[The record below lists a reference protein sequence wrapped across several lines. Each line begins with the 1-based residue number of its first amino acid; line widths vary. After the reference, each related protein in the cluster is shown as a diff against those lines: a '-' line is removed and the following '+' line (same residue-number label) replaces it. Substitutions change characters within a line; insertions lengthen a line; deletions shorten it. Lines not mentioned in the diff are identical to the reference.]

1 MNDMGGS
8 SVPARAVM
16 MATVDPLAMAWKE
29 LNDMGNAARL
39 VARAAGE
46 LIHVREWGWVA
57 YDGVRWSAD
66 DGARLATLTAH
77 EVARGI
83 RDEIDALNSLDDATA
98 RERYG
103 EWCTEALRKDRVI
116 NLHKHAVASGNANK
130 TKAMLDQASALDE
143 LNKPMDAFDRD
154 TLCINA
160 ANVTLRIRNRGSA
173 EASAWRIEQSDH
185 DKADMLTRALACDY
199 DPDADCPNWRKHMEE
214 VLPDPDVR
222 RYFQTLVGYGL
233 TGETR
238 EQIFVMLQGRGGD
251 GKSTTMNTLR
261 ILMGNYAIAAAVE
274 SFLDT
279 GLRAGSDASPDL
291 MRFSG
296 DVRLISI
303 GEPKRGARLAEERIK
318 QFTGD
323 SPIQARPLHGEFI
336 EYEPRGLVFLECN
349 AKPRI
354 SGDDDGIWRRIVV
367 VLFPRQF
374 KGQAIDKG
382 QKRRLLAEGPG
393 ILNWML
399 EGTLTWLQEGLR
411 PPQSVVD
418 AVEEYRRSANPFGE
432 WLATCVDTSDPTA
445 RCPSKDLYESYK
457 QFCEADGI
465 GDRDVMNSTA
475 FGRALGDRQI
485 NVGGKDAKGHK
496 WRRGARLRDPGAL
509 LATGGTSGPVSG
521 GSGVVG
527 GVGAVYGDDGGIDD
541 WPA

>member
-1 MNDMGGS
+1 MGDLGGEGGL
-8 SVPARAVM
+8 PRRAVM
-16 MATVDPLAMAWKE
+16 MATVDLLALAWKE
-29 LNDMGNAARL
+29 LNDMGNAARF
-39 VARAAGE
+39 VARAAGRM
-46 LIHVREWGWVA
+46 IHVREWGWVA
-57 YDGVRWSAD
+57 YDGVRWSTE

-83 RDEIDALNSLDDATA
+83 RDEIEALEALDDEAAT
-98 RERYG
+98 ERFG
-103 EWCTEALRKDRVI
+103 EWCTEQLRKD
-116 NLHKHAVASGNANK
+116 HAVNLAKHRIASGNANK
-130 TKAMLDQASALDE
+130 TKAMLDQAAALDE
-143 LNKPMDAFDRD
+143 LNRPMASFDKD
-154 TLCINA
+154 PLCINA
-160 ANVTLRIRNRGSA
+160 ANLTLRIVNAGSP
-173 EASAWRIEQSDH
+173 EAPVWQVQTSPH
-185 DKADMLTRALACDY
+185 DQADLLTRVMACKY
-199 DPDADCPNWRKHMEE
+199 LPAAECPQWRKHMEE

-222 RYFQTLVGYGL
+222 RYFQTLVGYSL
-233 TGETR
+233 TGMTN

-251 GKSTTMNTLR
+251 GKSTTMNTIR
-261 ILMGNYAIAAAVE
+261 ILMGGYAIAAGVE
-274 SFLDT
+274 TFLDT
-279 GLRAGSDASPDL
+279 GIRGGGDASADL

-323 SPIQARPLHGEFI
+323 SPIQARPLYGDFI
-336 EYEPRGLVFLECN
+336 EYDPRGLVFLECN

-382 QKRRLLAEGPG
+382 QKGRLLAEGPG

-399 EGTLTWLQEGLR
+399 EGLLMWLNDGLQA
-411 PPQSVVD
+411 PQSVLD

-432 WLATCVDTSDPTA
+432 WLATCLDTSDPMA
-445 RCPSKDLYESYK
+445 RESSAALYESYK
-457 QFCEADGI
+457 AFCEADGI

-485 NVGGKDAKGHK
+485 NVGGKDSKGKK
-496 WRRGARLRDPGAL
+496 WRRGAKIRDR
-509 LATGGTSGPVSG
+509 SGPLG
-521 GSGVVG
+521 GSGG
-527 GVGAVYGDDGGIDD
+527 GSPAQPSAAASGPADTGGIDD

>member
-1 MNDMGGS
+1 MGDMGGEGAGLS
-8 SVPARAVM
+8 GRAVM
-16 MATVDPLAMAWKE
+16 MSTVDPLALAWKE
-29 LNDMGNAARL
+29 LNDMGNAARF
-39 VARAAGE
+39 VARAAGRM
-46 LIHVREWGWVA
+46 IHVREWGWVA
-57 YDGVRWSAD
+57 YDAIRWSAE

-83 RDEIDALNSLDDATA
+83 RDEMDALAALDDEGAKG
-98 RERYG
+98 RFG
-103 EWCTEALRKDRVI
+103 DWCTEAMRKDRII
-116 NLHKHAVASGNANK
+116 NLHKHGIASGNANK
-130 TKAMLDQASALDE
+130 TKAMLEQAAALDD
-143 LNKPMDAFDRD
+143 LNRPMAAFDED
-154 TLCINA
+154 PLCINTT
-160 ANVTLRIRNRGSA
+160 NWTLRVRQVPGPDGKPV
-173 EASAWRIEQSDH
+173 WQVQHKPH
-185 DKADMLTRALACDY
+185 DQADLLTRAMAVDY
-199 DPDADCPNWRKHMEE
+199 DPEAECPNWIRHMEE
-214 VLPDPDVR
+214 VLPDDEVR
-222 RYFQTLVGYGL
+222 RYFQTLIGYSL
-233 TGETR
+233 TGMTN

-251 GKSTTMNTLR
+251 GKSTTMNTIR
-261 ILMGNYAIAAAVE
+261 ILMGNYAIAAGVE
-274 SFLDT
+274 TFLDT
-279 GLRAGSDASPDL
+279 GIRGGGDASADL

-323 SPIQARPLHGEFI
+323 SPIQARPLYGEFI
-336 EYEPRGLVFLECN
+336 EYDPRGLVFLECN

-399 EGTLTWLQEGLR
+399 EGLLMWLSEGLR

-432 WLATCVDTSDPTA
+432 WLATCVDTSDPKA
-445 RCPSKDLYESYK
+445 REGSKALYESYK
-457 QFCEADGI
+457 AFCEADGI

-485 NVGGKDAKGHK
+485 NVGGKDSKGHK
-496 WRRGARLRDPGAL
+496 WRRGARLRDASDMLAADRPGGGGA
-509 LATGGTSGPVSG
+509 GGTGSG
-521 GSGVVG
+521 GDASDL
-527 GVGAVYGDDGGIDD
+527 DDF
-541 WPA
+541 PA

>member
-1 MNDMGGS
+1 MGDLGGEG
-8 SVPARAVM
+8 AGLTGRAVL
-16 MATVDPLAMAWKE
+16 MATVDPLALAWKE

-39 VARAAGE
+39 VARAAGRM
-46 LIHVREWGWVA
+46 IHVREWGWVA
-57 YDGVRWSAD
+57 YDDIRWSAE

-77 EVARGI
+77 DVARGI
-83 RDEIDALNSLDDATA
+83 RDEMQALSDLDDEAA
-98 RERYG
+98 KRRFG
-103 EWCTEALRKDRVI
+103 DWCTEAMRKDRVI

-143 LNKPMDAFDRD
+143 LNRPMGAFDED
-154 TLCINA
+154 PLCINT
-160 ANVTLRIRNRGSA
+160 ANWTLRVVKAAPAGGG
-173 EASAWRIEQSDH
+173 EAVWQVKHAPH
-185 DKADMLTRALACDY
+185 DQADLLTRAMACDY
-199 DPDADCPNWRKHMEE
+199 IPDAECPLWRKHMEE
-214 VLPDPDVR
+214 VLPDPEVR
-222 RYFQTLVGYGL
+222 RYFQALVGYSL
-233 TGETR
+233 TGMTN

-251 GKSTTMNTLR
+251 GKSTTMNTIR
-261 ILMGNYAIAAAVE
+261 ILMGNYAIAAGVE
-274 SFLDT
+274 TFLDT
-279 GLRAGSDASPDL
+279 GIRGGGDASADL

-323 SPIQARPLHGEFI
+323 SPIQARPLYGEFI
-336 EYEPRGLVFLECN
+336 EYDPRGLVFLECN

-399 EGTLTWLQEGLR
+399 EGLLMWLNEGLR
-411 PPQSVVD
+411 PPQSIVD

-432 WLATCVDTSDPTA
+432 WLATCVDTSDPMV
-445 RCPSKDLYESYK
+445 REGSKALYDSYK
-457 QFCEADGI
+457 AFCEADGI

-485 NVGGKDAKGHK
+485 NVGGKDSKGHK
-496 WRRGARLRDPGAL
+496 WRRGARLRAATDMLGPDAGA
-509 LATGGTSGPVSG
+509 SG
-521 GSGVVG
+521 GAPKG
-527 GVGAVYGDDGGIDD
+527 GDDFGGLDD
-541 WPA
+541 YPA